1 MTRRQNMEC
10 LTHQR
15 ARMSYYTK
23 NERDFLVGPLIEKN
37 SLLFF
42 LPYIAFTPAA

>member
-1 MTRRQNMEC
+1 MEC

-15 ARMSYYTK
+15 AGMSYYTK
-23 NERDFLVGPLIEKN
+23 NERDSLVGPLIEKN